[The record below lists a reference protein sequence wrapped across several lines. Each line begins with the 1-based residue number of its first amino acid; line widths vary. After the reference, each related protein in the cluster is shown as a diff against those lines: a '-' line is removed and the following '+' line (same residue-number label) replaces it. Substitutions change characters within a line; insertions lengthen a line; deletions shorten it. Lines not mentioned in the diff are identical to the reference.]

1 MATRDG
7 HRATSTSPGLHVP
20 DHSET
25 ALCPVRENVA
35 TAQRDLVETVREEV
49 EHDLTTASAS
59 QDTSAASPGVGRLPG
74 AHYGTETMLMPYQDD
89 SCDLSSSGR
98 KEGIEQCKSKFPRH
112 DKTELHERF
121 ALTDGAAA
129 MFLRSEKGRMYVST
143 VAQRN
148 GCMIYQTAT
157 DPEGAVALD
166 SVEQG
171 QPATPSWHRR
181 RRSSD
186 FGIPDPES
194 DQDFRS
200 RLTTVRKVFPRKVE
214 LLTGSIAELKADVI
228 VNSTNC
234 ELNLRAGALSASI
247 LQGAGNKLEKKVKKL
262 YPHGIQLG
270 DLAITKGY
278 KLQCAEIYHA
288 TLPIRNTKERI
299 NEQNIKSIVTR
310 CLEEASK
317 KNHASLLFPAFGT
330 GRLNYDKNATAKT
343 IYETVNEFWENHPDT
358 ILKVVKVVI
367 SGQRDGIDEAFQ
379 EEHEKLYGKIH
390 IRGSRRLSVQDEK
403 AADAHVAR
411 GVLFGNV
418 RFQLVEGDIMQQ
430 RVDLI
435 VNGSNSRLELSFG
448 MLSKKLRKRFGKELE
463 KQCKEEVGNIT
474 KTGLAVTS
482 VSDACFKAVLHY
494 DTHFFRGIDKVLPA
508 LMVKADELK
517 YTSLALPALDQGRK
531 GGISKQKLAEYVH
544 SSLTKHSGLRCLREV
559 RMVIFEDTD
568 LFDSLVS
575 LLNTNINERGEG
587 SQQRTQGHRS
597 ASATMDDDVKP
608 LQRRG
613 FKVYE
618 TEGYEVSIH
627 SDCSQR
633 IDQAIAELKSLP
645 KIKQEPIAEECL
657 VNLTVDKLKYL
668 YDHAKIHSVGISVDT
683 NGGVVNVM
691 GFPDDVYNMMK
702 HVYEICVDIRA
713 SQIEARAIQWYFVD
727 EKESG
732 EQVLKK
738 YESGLNEEIE
748 RAFRSNAVEP
758 ECKLTTNDGVN
769 YVINFN
775 DMVEYKEGDKENTS
789 VPVVRRNLTEI
800 SARDFHPP
808 LSWEPMDPG
817 ENIKVVLLNQDDQEY
832 RVVDNKFS
840 VSRMK
845 VVKIERIQNKTL
857 YKQYTA
863 KSVQFREPEMQ
874 LWHGTDCKAIPF
886 INRNG
891 FNRNYCG
898 KHAAQYGNGVY
909 FAKDASYSTQDRFSQ
924 PDSAGYKY
932 IYLAD
937 VLTGEYTQGKKGMG
951 VPPPLDPATP
961 AFLFDSVVDD
971 IKKPEKFVIFN
982 YTQAYPKYLV
992 TYKVLVDMASK

>member
-1 MATRDG
+1 MATRYG
-7 HRATSTSPGLHVP
+7 HHATSTSPGLHVP
-20 DHSET
+20 DHPET

-35 TAQRDLVETVREEV
+35 TAQRDLVEPVREEG

-74 AHYGTETMLMPYQDD
+74 AHHGTETMLMPYQDD
-89 SCDLSSSGR
+89 SCDLSPRGL

-112 DKTELHERF
+112 DKTELHKRF

-148 GCMIYQTAT
+148 DCLIYQPAT
-157 DPEGAVALD
+157 VALE
-166 SVEQG
+166 SAEPG
-171 QPATPSWHRR
+171 QPAISNWHGRR
-181 RRSSD
+181 RNSD
-186 FGIPDPES
+186 LGIRHPES

-200 RLTTVRKVFPRKVE
+200 RLNSLAVKKVYPRKVE
-214 LLTGSIAELKADVI
+214 LVTGSIAELKVKQADVI
-228 VNSTNC
+228 VS
-234 ELNLRAGALSASI
+234 AGALSASI
-247 LQGAGNKLEKKVKKL
+247 LQEAGNKLEKKVKKL
-262 YPHGIQLG
+262 YPHGIQVG

-278 KLQCAEIYHA
+278 KLQCAEIYHT
-288 TLPIRNTKERI
+288 TLPTGNTNHRI

-317 KNHASLLFPAFGT
+317 KKHASLLFPALGT

-343 IYETVNEFWENHPDT
+343 IYETVNEFWENNPDT
-358 ILKVVKVVI
+358 MLKVVKVVVI
-367 SGQRDGIDEAFQ
+367 SGQRDGVDEAFQ

-494 DTHFFRGIDKVLPA
+494 DIHFFHGIDKVLPA

-597 ASATMDDDVKP
+597 ASATMDDDVKH

-613 FKVYE
+613 SKVYE

-627 SDCSQR
+627 SDSSQR
-633 IDQAIAELKSLP
+633 IDQAIADLKSLP

-657 VNLTVDKLKYL
+657 VNLTVDKLKCL

-691 GFPDDVYNMMK
+691 GYPDDVYNMMK

-758 ECKLTTNDGVN
+758 ECNLTTEDGVN
-769 YVINFN
+769 YVIDFN

-808 LSWEPMDPG
+808 LSWEPMNPD
-817 ENIKVVLLNQDDQEY
+817 ENIKVVLLKKDDQEY

-863 KSVQFREPEMQ
+863 KRVQFREPEMQ
-874 LWHGTDCKAIPF
+874 LWHGTDCKAIPS
-886 INRNG
+886 INING
-891 FNRNYCG
+891 FNRSYCG
-898 KHAAQYGNGVY
+898 KHGAQYGNGVY
-909 FAKDASYSTQDRFSQ
+909 FAKDASYSTQDRFYQ

-937 VLTGEYTQGKKGMG
+937 VLTGEYTLGKKGMR

-961 AFLFDSVVDD
+961 AVLFDSVVDD

-982 YTQAYPKYLV
+982 DTQAYPKYLV

>member
-7 HRATSTSPGLHVP
+7 HHATSTSAGLHVP
-20 DHSET
+20 DHPDT

-35 TAQRDLVETVREEV
+35 TAQRDLVEPVREEV
-49 EHDLTTASAS
+49 ERDLTTASAS

-74 AHYGTETMLMPYQDD
+74 AHHGTETMPMPYQDD
-89 SCDLSSSGR
+89 SCDLSSRGR
-98 KEGIEQCKSKFPRH
+98 KQCKSKFPRH
-112 DKTELHERF
+112 DKTELHKRF

-129 MFLRSEKGRMYVST
+129 MFLRSEKGCMYVNT

-148 GCMIYQTAT
+148 GCLIDQTTT
-157 DPEGAVALD
+157 DPE

-171 QPATPSWHRR
+171 QPATPSWHGRG
-181 RRSSD
+181 RSSD

-200 RLTTVRKVFPRKVE
+200 RLNSLAVRKVFPRKVE
-214 LLTGSIAELKADVI
+214 LVRGSIAKLKADVI

-247 LQGAGNKLEKKVKKL
+247 LQEAGNKLEKKVKKR

-270 DLAITKGY
+270 DFAITKGY

-288 TLPIRNTKERI
+288 TLPIRNTHHRI

-317 KNHASLLFPAFGT
+317 KNHASLLFPALGT

-343 IYETVNEFWENHPDT
+343 IYETVNEFWENNPDT
-358 ILKVVKVVI
+358 MLKVVKVVVI
-367 SGQRDGIDEAFQ
+367 SGQRDGVDEAFQ
-379 EEHEKLYGKIH
+379 AEHEKLYGKIH

-403 AADAHVAR
+403 ADAHVAR

-448 MLSKKLRKRFGKELE
+448 MLSTKLRKRFGKELE

-575 LLNTNINERGEG
+575 LLNTKINERGEG

-597 ASATMDDDVKP
+597 ASATMDDDVKH
-608 LQRRG
+608 LQGRG
-613 FKVYE
+613 SKVYE
-618 TEGYEVSIH
+618 TEGFEVSIH
-627 SDCSQR
+627 SDSSLR
-633 IDQAIAELKSLP
+633 IYQAIADLKSLP
-645 KIKQEPIAEECL
+645 KIKRERIAEECL
-657 VNLTVDKLKYL
+657 VNLTVDKLKCL

-691 GFPDDVYNMMK
+691 GFPDDVCNMMK
-702 HVYEICVDIRA
+702 HVFEICVHIRA
-713 SQIEARAIQWYFVD
+713 SQIEARTIQWYFVD

-758 ECKLTTNDGVN
+758 ECKLTTDDGVS
-769 YVINFN
+769 YVIDFN
-775 DMVEYKEGDKENTS
+775 DMVEYIEGDKENTS
-789 VPVVRRNLTEI
+789 VLVVRRNLTEI

-808 LSWEPMDPG
+808 LSWEHMDPG

-857 YKQYTA
+857 YKQYTV
-863 KSVQFREPEMQ
+863 KREHFREPEMQ
-874 LWHGTDCKAIPF
+874 LWHGTDCKAIPS

-891 FNRNYCG
+891 FNRSYCG

-924 PDSAGYKY
+924 PDSAGHKY

-937 VLTGEYTQGKKGMG
+937 VLTGEYTQGKKGMR
-951 VPPPLDPATP
+951 VPPPLDPATQ
-961 AFLFDSVVDD
+961 AVLFDSVVDD

-982 YTQAYPKYLV
+982 DTQAYPKYLV